1 MAKKQTKVNPETEMA
16 EVTPV
21 ETTEV
26 TKKLVDG
33 KVTNCTKLNVRKKPE
48 LTAEPIAVVD
58 VSTTLAVDIDKSI
71 TDWYKVTL
79 ANGKSGYCMKQ
90 YVTLA

>member
-1 MAKKQTKVNPETEMA
+1 MAKKQTKVNPETEMT

-21 ETTEV
+21 ETTEA

-33 KVTNCTKLNVRKKPE
+33 KVTNCTKLNIRKKPE

-58 VSTTLAVDIDKSI
+58 VSTTLAVDIDKSS

-79 ANGKSGYCMKQ
+79 TNGKTGYCMKQ